1 MTAFFGRLN
10 GVKFGPDDPELYGSV
25 LYDDPTGQDVD
36 YGVVDGS
43 RHVRHP
49 RTKQLVQPTL
59 LDGRVL
65 PEEQQADLRMELAEW
80 MTSHPYFAEA
90 AVNRMWGYFFG
101 RGIVDPVDDFRS
113 TNTATHP
120 ELLKALAEDFREHG
134 HDLKHLIRTIVSS
147 RTYHLSSEPNDTN
160 AEDRINYS
168 HSIPKRLD
176 AEVLLDLISQATGVP
191 ERLLHSSNQTQP
203 GALPLGAR
211 AINIVEPDMFRS
223 RFLEVYGKPDR
234 LAMPER
240 ENLANLGQALHMLV
254 GATYNDKLDRE
265 EGRVNTLLKQD
276 ASDSEVIEE
285 LYLAAFSRFPT
296 EAEHMGLKE
305 WLSERPSRPDAIG
318 SLLWGLIASREFAS
332 SH

>member
-1 MTAFFGRLN
+1 MA
-10 GVKFGPDDPELYGSV
+10 
-25 LYDDPTGQDVD
+25 
-36 YGVVDGS
+36 
-43 RHVRHP
+43 
-49 RTKQLVQPTL
+49 
-59 LDGRVL
+59 
-65 PEEQQADLRMELAEW
+65 LAEW
-80 MTSHPYFAEA
+80 MTSHPYFAES
-90 AVNRMWGYFFG
+90 AVNRVWGYFFG

-120 ELLKALAEDFREHG
+120 DLLKALAADFREHG

-147 RTYHLSSEPNDTN
+147 RTYQLSSEPHETN

-176 AEVLLDLISQATGVP
+176 AEVLLDAISHATGVP

-203 GALPLGAR
+203 GALPLGSR
-211 AINIVEPDMFRS
+211 AITIVEPDMFRG

-254 GATYNDKLDRE
+254 GSTYNDKLDQE
-265 EGRVNTLLKQD
+265 GGRVDTLLKQG
-276 ASDSEVIEE
+276 ASDGEVIEE
-285 LYLAAFSRFPT
+285 LYLAALSRFPT
-296 EAEHMGLKE
+296 ETEQAGLKK
-305 WLSERPSRPDAIG
+305 WLRERQSRSDAIR